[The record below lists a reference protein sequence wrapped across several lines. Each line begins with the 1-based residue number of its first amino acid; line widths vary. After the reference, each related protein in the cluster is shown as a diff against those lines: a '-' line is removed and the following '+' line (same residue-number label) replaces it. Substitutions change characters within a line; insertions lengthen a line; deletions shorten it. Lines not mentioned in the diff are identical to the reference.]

1 MSNQVLSLRE
11 FLEEHKCRGSSG
23 TNSTHTR
30 IPDRD
35 LNIYAGAYIINDEDK
50 DYFKTVYCDKVFVNE
65 QQEFLTEAQLPIA
78 GPILIDLDFRYD
90 VDIDERQHGPDHIS
104 DLVELYLEQLQKIVT
119 ITEEE
124 FPVFILE
131 KPNVN
136 TLEDVTKDGIH
147 IVIGIHL
154 HHEAQ
159 MMLREYILEGID
171 NILSELPL
179 QNDYQSVI
187 DKGIVTGKT
196 NWQLYGSRK
205 PGNEAYELVQHW
217 NMKYDAE
224 DDEFEYTDM
233 IDPDRSLMTSS
244 LYHQGIFDLIS
255 ARKSNNVRFELK
267 EDVLER
273 CNTADERDANRNNV
287 RTRNRI
293 RIGNRRYRVA
303 LNNTNQILPTTIESL
318 KKAVKNNL
326 QQATMNDDLYG
337 VREVHEFAMA
347 LAEFRA
353 TEFDEWLKVGWAL
366 HACDCE
372 LLFATWMLF
381 STKSDK
387 FDFLDIS
394 RYWSMWSN
402 EFNTR
407 RCELTRGSI
416 MWWCK
421 QDNPIEYERIKSN
434 TVDYFINKT
443 IEHEKPPDYDIA
455 GILHRMYGDQYKCV
469 SIKSNV
475 WYEMVGGRWSEI
487 DSGTTL
493 RKKLSSQLALKYT
506 LKAKELVERMT
517 NMNSNPSPTES
528 KSNSDDDD
536 EMKKLQKLA
545 GRTAGIGLDLRRTNN
560 KNNIMKEA
568 KEHFFDKLFLDKL
581 DNNPYLLCFTNGIID
596 FEKKEFRMT
605 KPDDYVS
612 LCTNIEYI
620 KIDEGNAKHKKVKKE
635 ITNFM
640 KQLFPDPLLN
650 KYMWQHMAASL
661 KGTNENQ
668 VFNIYTGTGRNGK
681 SKLVDLVSMAL
692 GDYKATV
699 PITLVTSKRTTI
711 GGASPEI
718 AQLKGIRYACMQE
731 PSENMA
737 INEGVMKELTGGDPL
752 SGRALYC
759 DTITFNPQFTLVV
772 CTNHLFDIKSTD
784 DGTWRRIRVCD
795 FESKFLDKPYENE
808 KEFPK
813 QKYPYQFKCVKD
825 IDSRFEAWAPYFISM
840 LVEIAFETNGVVE
853 DCPQVLAASQKYKM
867 QQDYFAQF
875 FEERIVHV
883 EGGTIKRKDLQNEFI
898 EWYTE
903 LYGGK
908 VPKGKDLYDFM
919 ESKLGKCE
927 RGRFKGHRLIHS
939 FEQDLDVVPNNI

>member
-1 MSNQVLSLRE
+1 MSNENASLSQYL
-11 FLEEHKCRGSSG
+11 FQHKCKGNINIS
-23 TNSTHTR
+23 STHTR
-30 IPDRD
+30 IPDKD
-35 LNIYAGAYIINDEDK
+35 LNIYPGAYIINNDETES
-50 DYFKTVYCDKVFVNE
+50 FKAVYCDKVFTNN

-90 VDIDERQHGPDHIS
+90 TEIDERQHSEDHIS
-104 DLVELYLEQLQKIVT
+104 DLIELYLQNLKKIVD
-119 ITEEE
+119 ITDKE

-131 KPNVN
+131 KQNVN

-147 IVIGIHL
+147 IVIGLHL

-159 MMLREYILEGID
+159 MVLREHILETID
-171 NILSELPL
+171 DVLSELPL
-179 QNDYQSVI
+179 QNDYESVL

-217 NMKYDAE
+217 NIKYDQE
-224 DDEFEYTDM
+224 ESEFEYTDM
-233 IDPDRSLMTSS
+233 MDDTINHSE
-244 LYHQGIFDLIS
+244 IFDLIS
-255 ARKSNNVRFELK
+255 ARKGDNVNFALK
-267 EDVLER
+267 DKVMER
-273 CNTADERDANRNNV
+273 CKKADVQEAS
-287 RTRNRI
+287 RTGMRSRSRIRNRKYKI
-293 RIGNRRYRVA
+293 SGS
-303 LNNTNQILPTTIESL
+303 TNQILPTTMAGL
-318 KKAVKNNL
+318 NKAVKNNL
-326 QQATMNDDLYG
+326 LRASMNDDLYE

-353 TEFDEWLKVGWAL
+353 SDHNEWLKVGWAL
-366 HACDCE
+366 HSCDCE
-372 LLFATWMLF
+372 LLFPTWMLF
-381 STKSDK
+381 SAKSDK
-387 FDFLDIS
+387 FDLADIPA
-394 RYWSMWSN
+394 YWLMWST
-402 EFNTR
+402 EFNTK

-421 QDNPIEYERIKSN
+421 QDNPVEYQKTKEN

-455 GILHRMYGDQYKCV
+455 GILHRMFGDQYKCV
-469 SIKSNV
+469 SIKNNK
-475 WYEMVGGRWSEI
+475 WFEMVGGRWSEI

-493 RKKLSSQLALKYT
+493 RKKLSSRLALKYT
-506 LKAKELVERMT
+506 LKAKELVEKMT
-517 NMNSNPSPTES
+517 NLNSNPPAES
-528 KSNSDDDD
+528 KNGDDDG
-536 EMKKLQKLA
+536 MKKLQKLA
-545 GRTAGIGLDLRRTNN
+545 GRTAGIGLDLRRTHN

-568 KEHFFDKLFLDKL
+568 KEHFFDKRFLDKL
-581 DNNPYLLCFTNGIID
+581 DNNPYLLCFTNGVID
-596 FEKKEFRMT
+596 FDKQEFRPT

-620 KIDEGNAKHKKVKKE
+620 DMKDDNVEHMRVKKE
-635 ITNFM
+635 ITDFM
-640 KQLFPDPLLN
+640 DQLFPDPPLN

-681 SKLVDLVSMAL
+681 SKLVDLISMAL

-699 PITLVTSKRTTI
+699 PITLVTSKRGCI

-731 PSENMA
+731 PSENMT

-759 DTITFNPQFTLVV
+759 DTITFSPQFTLVV

-795 FESKFLDKPYENE
+795 FESKFLDNPYGNE
-808 KEFPK
+808 KDFPK
-813 QKYPYQFKCVKD
+813 KKYPYQFKCVKD
-825 IDSRFEAWAPYFISM
+825 IDSRFETWAPYFISM
-840 LVEIAFETNGVVE
+840 LVKIAFDTNGVVQ

-867 QQDYFAQF
+867 QQDYFMQF
-875 FEERIVHV
+875 FEERIVSV
-883 EGGTIKRKDLQNEFI
+883 DGGTIKRKDMQNEFS
-898 EWYTE
+898 EWYSE

-908 VPKGKDLYDFM
+908 IPKGKDLYDFM
-919 ESKLGKCE
+919 DSKLGKCI
-927 RGRFKGHRLIHS
+927 RARYKGYRLIHS

>member
-1 MSNQVLSLRE
+1 MA
-11 FLEEHKCRGSSG
+11 

-50 DYFKTVYCDKVFVNE
+50 EEFKLVYCDKVFVNK
-65 QQEFLTEAQLPIA
+65 QQEFLTEAQLPTG
-78 GPILIDLDFRYD
+78 GPILVDLDFRYGI
-90 VDIDERQHGPDHIS
+90 DIEDRQHEVAHIS
-104 DLVELYLEQLQKIVT
+104 DLIELYLEQLKKIVD

-147 IVIGIHL
+147 IVIGLHL

-159 MMLREYILEGID
+159 IMLREYILEEI
-171 NILSELPL
+171 NNVLSELPL
-179 QNDYQSVI
+179 QNDYGNII

-205 PGNEAYELVQHW
+205 PGNEAYELVQYW
-217 NMKYDAE
+217 QIKYDE
-224 DDEFEYTDM
+224 DENDFEYTDM
-233 IDPDRSLMTSS
+233 MDETIN
-244 LYHQGIFDLIS
+244 HQDIFDLIS
-255 ARKSNNVRFELK
+255 ARKSDNVRFELK

-273 CNTADERDANRNNV
+273 CNAADERDANRNNV
-287 RTRNRI
+287 RVRNRVRI
-293 RIGNRRYRVA
+293 RNRRYKIA
-303 LNNTNQILPTTIESL
+303 GNTNQILPTTTQAL
-318 KKAVKNNL
+318 KKAVKHNL
-326 QQATMNDDLYG
+326 QQAAMNDDLYE
-337 VREVHEFAMA
+337 VREVHEFTMA

-353 TEFDEWLKVGWAL
+353 DDFEEWIKVGWAL
-366 HACDCE
+366 HSCDQE
-372 LLFATWMLF
+372 LLFPTWMLF
-381 STKSDK
+381 STKSAK
-387 FDFLDIS
+387 FDFSDIPN
-394 RYWSMWSN
+394 YWLMWTN
-402 EFNTR
+402 EFNTK

-421 QDNPIEYERIKSN
+421 QDNPVNYQKIKES

-455 GILHRMYGDQYKCV
+455 GILHRMFGDQYKCV
-469 SIKSNV
+469 SIKNNR
-475 WYEMVGGRWSEI
+475 WYEMVNGRWSEI

-517 NMNSNPSPTES
+517 NLNSNPSPTES
-528 KSNSDDDD
+528 KNNDDDD
-536 EMKKLQKLA
+536 GMKKLQKLA
-545 GRTAGIGLDLRRTNN
+545 GRTAGIGLDLRRTPN

-568 KEHFFDKLFLDKL
+568 KEHFFDKYFLNKM
-581 DNNPYLLCFTNGIID
+581 DNNPYLLCFNNGVID
-596 FEKKEFRMT
+596 FEKNEFRMT

-612 LCTNIEYI
+612 LCTNIDYI
-620 KIDEGNAKHKKVKKE
+620 ELDKENVEHMRIKKE
-635 ITNFM
+635 IIEFM
-640 KQLFPDPLLN
+640 QQLFPEPALN
-650 KYMWQHMAASL
+650 KYMWQHLAASL

-681 SKLVDLVSMAL
+681 SKLVDLLSAVL
-692 GDYKATV
+692 GDYKGTV
-699 PITLVTSKRTTI
+699 PITLITSKRTTI
-711 GGASPEI
+711 GGATPEI
-718 AQLKGIRYACMQE
+718 AQLKGKRYACMQE
-731 PSENMA
+731 PSENMT

-772 CTNHLFDIKSTD
+772 CTNHLFDIKSKD

-795 FESKFLDKPYENE
+795 FQSKFLDKPYENE
-808 KEFPK
+808 TEFPRV
-813 QKYPYQFKCVKD
+813 KYPYQYKCVKD
-825 IDSRFEAWAPYFISM
+825 IDSKFEKWAPYLASM
-840 LVEIAFETNGVVE
+840 LVKIAFETKGVVE
-853 DCPQVLAASQKYKM
+853 DCANVLASSQRYKM

-875 FEERIVHV
+875 LDERIVPV
-883 EGGTIKRKDLQNEFI
+883 EGGTIKRKDMLNEFI

-919 ESKLGKCE
+919 ESKLGRCQ

>member
-1 MSNQVLSLRE
+1 MSGLNTSLSQYL
-11 FLEEHKCRGSSG
+11 FQHKCKGNINIS
-23 TNSTHTR
+23 STHTR
-30 IPDRD
+30 IPDKD
-35 LNIYAGAYIINDEDK
+35 LNIYPGAYIINDEDSET
-50 DYFKTVYCDKVFVNE
+50 FKNVYCDKVFTNK
-65 QQEFLTEAQLPIA
+65 QQEFLTEAQLQTA

-90 VDIDERQHGPDHIS
+90 VEIDERQHNEDHLS
-104 DLVELYLEQLQKIVT
+104 DLIELYLQGLKKIVD
-119 ITEEE
+119 ITDKE

-131 KPNVN
+131 KQNVN
-136 TLEDVTKDGIH
+136 TLDEVTKDGIH
-147 IVIGIHL
+147 IVIGLHL

-159 MMLREYILEGID
+159 MVLREYILETID
-171 NILSELPL
+171 NVLSELPL
-179 QNDYQSVI
+179 QNDYESVL

-217 NMKYDAE
+217 DIKYDE
-224 DDEFEYTDM
+224 EENDFEYTDM
-233 IDPDRSLMTSS
+233 MDEKINHSN
-244 LYHQGIFDLIS
+244 IFDLIS
-255 ARKSNNVRFELK
+255 ARKGDNVSFALK
-267 EDVLER
+267 DEIMER
-273 CNTADERDANRNNV
+273 CKKADV
-287 RTRNRI
+287 REASRMGMRSKTKIRNRKYKI
-293 RIGNRRYRVA
+293 AGS
-303 LNNTNQILPTTIESL
+303 TNQILPTTIEGL

-326 QQATMNDDLYG
+326 SRASMNDDLYE

-353 TEFDEWLKVGWAL
+353 SDHNEWLKVGWAL
-366 HACDCE
+366 HSCDCE
-372 LLFATWMLF
+372 LLFPTWMLF
-381 STKSDK
+381 SAKSDK
-387 FDFLDIS
+387 FNLADIPA
-394 RYWSMWSN
+394 YWVMWST
-402 EFNTR
+402 EFNTK

-421 QDNPIEYERIKSN
+421 QDNPVGYQKIKEN

-455 GILHRMYGDQYKCV
+455 GILHRMFGDQYKCV
-469 SIKSNV
+469 SIKNNK
-475 WYEMVGGRWSEI
+475 WFEMVGGRWSEI

-493 RKKLSSQLALKYT
+493 RKKLSSRLALKYT
-506 LKAKELVERMT
+506 LKAKELVEKMT
-517 NMNSNPSPTES
+517 NLNSHPPIES
-528 KSNSDDDD
+528 KNDEDDG
-536 EMKKLQKLA
+536 MKKLQKLA
-545 GRTAGIGLDLRRTNN
+545 GRTAGIGLDLRRTHN
-560 KNNIMKEA
+560 KNNIMKES
-568 KEHFFDKLFLDKL
+568 KEHFFDKRFLDKL
-581 DNNPYLLCFTNGIID
+581 DNNPYLLCFTNGVVD
-596 FEKKEFRMT
+596 FEKQEFRAT

-620 KIDEGNAKHKKVKKE
+620 EMDATNIEHSSIKQE
-635 ITNFM
+635 ITDFM
-640 KQLFPDPLLN
+640 EQLFPDPPLN

-681 SKLVDLVSMAL
+681 SKLVDLISMAL

-699 PITLVTSKRTTI
+699 PITLVTSKRGCI

-731 PSENMA
+731 PSENMT

-759 DTITFNPQFTLVV
+759 DTITFSPQFTLVV

-808 KEFPK
+808 KDFPK
-813 QKYPYQFKCVKD
+813 KKYPYQFKCKKD
-825 IDSRFEAWAPYFISM
+825 IDSRFETWAPYFISM
-840 LVEIAFETNGVVE
+840 LVKIAFETNGVVE

-867 QQDYFAQF
+867 QQDYFTQF
-875 FEERIVHV
+875 FEERILLI
-883 EGGTIKRKDLQNEFI
+883 EGGTIKRKDLQNGFI

-919 ESKLGKCE
+919 DSKLGKCI
-927 RGRFKGHRLIHS
+927 RARYKGYRLIHS

>member
-1 MSNQVLSLRE
+1 MSNQVLSLRQ
-11 FLEEHKCRGSSG
+11 FLEEHKCKENINLS
-23 TNSTHTR
+23 STHTR
-30 IPDRD
+30 IPDME

-50 DYFKTVYCDKVFVNE
+50 EDFKTVYCDKVFVNE

-90 VDIDERQHGPDHIS
+90 VEIDERQHGTDHIF
-104 DLVELYLEQLQKIVT
+104 DLVELYLYWLKQIVT
-119 ITEEE
+119 ITDEE

-159 MMLREYILEGID
+159 IMLREYMLKGTMSID
-171 NILSELPL
+171 NVLSELSL
-179 QNDYQSVI
+179 QNDYESVI

-217 NMKYDAE
+217 NIKYDAE
-224 DDEFEYTDM
+224 DDEFEYTEMMDDT
-233 IDPDRSLMTSS
+233 INHRE
-244 LYHQGIFDLIS
+244 IFDLIS
-255 ARKSNNVRFELK
+255 ARKSDNVKFELK

-273 CNTADERDANRNNV
+273 CKKADERDANRNDV
-287 RTRNRI
+287 RTKNRI

-318 KKAVKNNL
+318 NKAVKNNL
-326 QQATMNDDLYG
+326 QQAAMNDDLYG
-337 VREVHEFAMA
+337 VREVHEFAIA

-366 HACDCE
+366 HSCDCE

-387 FDFLDIS
+387 FDFLDIPS
-394 RYWSMWSN
+394 YWSMWSN
-402 EFNTR
+402 EFNTK

-421 QDNPIEYERIKSN
+421 QDNPIAYEKIKCN

-455 GILHRMYGDQYKCV
+455 GILHRMFGDQYKCV

-506 LKAKELVERMT
+506 LKAKELVEKMT

-528 KSNSDDDD
+528 KSSGDDDD

-620 KIDEGNAKHKKVKKE
+620 KIDEENVKHMGIKKE
-635 ITNFM
+635 ITDFM

-699 PITLVTSKRTTI
+699 PITLVTSRRTTI

-795 FESKFLDKPYENE
+795 FESKFLDKPYKNE
-808 KEFPK
+808 EEFPK
-813 QKYPYQFKCVKD
+813 DKYPYQFKCVKD

-840 LVEIAFETNGVVE
+840 LVKIAFETNGVVE
-853 DCPQVLAASQKYKM
+853 DCPQVLASSQKYKM

-875 FEERIVHV
+875 FEERIVPV
-883 EGGTIKRKDLQNEFI
+883 DSGTIKRKDLQNEFI

>member
-1 MSNQVLSLRE
+1 MDNQVLSLRQ
-11 FLEEHKCRGSSG
+11 FLEQHKCKGSTG
-23 TNSTHTR
+23 TSSTHTR

-35 LNIYAGAYIINDEDK
+35 LNIYAGAYIINENDRED
-50 DYFKTVYCDKVFVNE
+50 FKVVYCDKVFKNK
-65 QQEFLTEAQLPIA
+65 QQEFLTETQLSTA
-78 GPILIDLDFRYD
+78 GPILIDLDFRYTTS
-90 VDIDERQHGPDHIS
+90 IETRQHNKDHIA
-104 DLVELYLEQLQKIVT
+104 DLIELYLEQLKKIVHVT
-119 ITEEE
+119 KDT
-124 FPVFILE
+124 FPIFILE

-136 TLEDVTKDGIH
+136 TLDEVTKDGIH
-147 IVIGIHL
+147 IVIGLHL

-159 MMLREYILEGID
+159 LALREYILEYID
-171 NILSELPL
+171 DVLSELPL
-179 QNDYQSVI
+179 KNDYESVI

-205 PGNEAYELVQHW
+205 PGNEAYKLVQYW
-217 NMKYDAE
+217 ELNYDEE

-233 IDPDRSLMTSS
+233 MDDELD
-244 LYHQGIFDLIS
+244 HNKIFDLIS
-255 ARKSNNVRFELK
+255 ARKNDNVKFGLK
-267 EDVLER
+267 DAIIER
-273 CNTADERDANRNNV
+273 CRIADERDANRNNI
-287 RTRNRI
+287 RSRNRVKKRRF
-293 RIGNRRYRVA
+293 RIV
-303 LNNTNQILPTTIESL
+303 NNGSNQILPTTLEAL
-318 KKAVKNNL
+318 KKANEHNL
-326 QQATMNDDLYG
+326 QQAAMNDDLYE
-337 VREVHEFAMA
+337 VREVHEFTMA

-353 TEFDEWLKVGWAL
+353 TDHNEWLKVGWAL

-372 LLFATWMLF
+372 LLFPTWMLF
-381 STKSDK
+381 SAKSDK
-387 FDFLDIS
+387 FDFEDIPD
-394 RYWSMWSN
+394 YWSKWSN
-402 EFNTR
+402 EFNTK

-421 QDNPIEYERIKSN
+421 QDNPIEYFKIKEN

-455 GILHRMYGDQYKCV
+455 GILHRMFGDQYKCV
-469 SIKSNV
+469 SIKNNK
-475 WYEMVGGRWSEI
+475 WYEMVKGRWSEI

-493 RKKLSSQLALKYT
+493 RKKLSSRLALKYT

-517 NMNSNPSPTES
+517 NLNSNPSPTES
-528 KSNSDDDD
+528 KNSEEDDG

-545 GRTAGIGLDLRRTNN
+545 GRTAGIGLDLRRTHN

-568 KEHFFDKLFLDKL
+568 KEHFFDKMFLDKL

-596 FEKKEFRMT
+596 FEKQEFRPT

-620 KIDEGNAKHKKVKKE
+620 NLDESNPIHSNNMKE
-635 ITNFM
+635 ITEFM
-640 KQLFPDPLLN
+640 EQLFPDPLLN

-681 SKLVDLVSMAL
+681 SKLVDLISMAL

-731 PSENMA
+731 PSEHMT

-795 FESKFLDKPYENE
+795 FESKFLDKPYQNE
-808 KEFPK
+808 DEFPK
-813 QKYPYQFKCVKD
+813 KKYPYQFKCVKD
-825 IDSRFEAWAPYFISM
+825 IDSRFETWAPYFISM
-840 LVEIAFETNGVVE
+840 LVKIAFETNGVVE

-875 FEERIVHV
+875 FEERIVLS
-883 EGGTIKRKDLQNEFI
+883 EGGTIKRKDMYTEFI

-919 ESKLGKCE
+919 ESKLGKCA
-927 RGRFKGHRLIHS
+927 RGRFKGYRLIHS

>member
-1 MSNQVLSLRE
+1 MSNQVLSLRQ
-11 FLEEHKCRGSSG
+11 FLEQHKCRG
-23 TNSTHTR
+23 NLANASTHTR

-35 LNIYAGAYIINDEDK
+35 LNIYAGAYTINED
-50 DYFKTVYCDKVFVNE
+50 DAEVFKEVYCDKVFRNK
-65 QQEFLTEAQLPIA
+65 QQEFLTEAQLPTA
-78 GPILIDLDFRYD
+78 GPILIDLDFRYGI
-90 VDIDERQHGPDHIS
+90 DIEERQHQADHIS
-104 DLVELYLEQLQKIVT
+104 DLIDLYLEQLKKIVN
-119 ITEEE
+119 ITEQE
-124 FPVFILE
+124 FPIFILE

-136 TLEDVTKDGIH
+136 TLDEVTKDGIH
-147 IVIGIHL
+147 IIIGIHL

-159 MMLREYILEGID
+159 IIIREYMLEEIG

-179 QNDYQSVI
+179 QNDYESVI

-205 PGNEAYELVQHW
+205 PGNEAYELVQYW
-217 NMKYDAE
+217 NIKYDIE
-224 DDEFEYTDM
+224 EDEFEYTDM
-233 IDPDRSLMTSS
+233 MDMDGDSDSSLM
-244 LYHQGIFDLIS
+244 YHSEIFDLIS
-255 ARKSNNVRFELK
+255 ARKSNNLRFELK
-267 EDVLER
+267 PDVIER
-273 CNTADERDANRNNV
+273 CNTADEREANRNNV
-287 RTRNRI
+287 RARNRTT
-293 RIGNRRYRVA
+293 RRYRIRPT
-303 LNNTNQILPTTIESL
+303 NTNLILPSTMEAL
-318 KKAVKNNL
+318 KKANKHNL
-326 QQATMNDDLYG
+326 QLAAMNDDLYE
-337 VREVHEFAMA
+337 VREVHEFTMA

-353 TEFDEWLKVGWAL
+353 TEYNEWFKVGLAL
-366 HACDCE
+366 HSCDPE
-372 LLFATWMLF
+372 LLFPTWMLF

-387 FDFLDIS
+387 FDYADIPN
-394 RYWSMWSN
+394 YWTMWTNDFTNNRN
-402 EFNTR
+402 EMR
-407 RCELTRGSI
+407 RGSI

-421 QDNPIEYERIKSN
+421 QDNPIEYNKIKAT

-455 GILHRMYGDQYKCV
+455 GILHRMFGDQYKCV
-469 SIKSNV
+469 SIKNNK
-475 WYEMVGGRWSEI
+475 WYEMVNGRWSEI

-493 RKKLSSQLALKYT
+493 RKKLSSKLALKYT
-506 LKAKELVERMT
+506 LKAKELVEKMT
-517 NMNSNPSPTES
+517 NLNSNPSPTES
-528 KSNSDDDD
+528 KNSEDSD
-536 EMKKLQKLA
+536 ELECKKLRKLA
-545 GRTAGIGLDLRRTNN
+545 GRTAGIGLDLRRTHN

-596 FEKKEFRMT
+596 FDKKEFRPT

-620 KIDEGNAKHKKVKKE
+620 VLDESNPIHARNTKE
-635 ITNFM
+635 ISEFM
-640 KQLFPDPLLN
+640 EQLFPDPLLN
-650 KYMWQHMAASL
+650 KYMWQHMSASL

-681 SKLVDLVSMAL
+681 SKLVDLISMAL

-731 PSENMA
+731 PSENMT

-808 KEFPK
+808 QEFPK
-813 QKYPYQFKCVKD
+813 KKYPYQFKCVKD
-825 IDSRFEAWAPYFISM
+825 IDSRFETWAPYFIAM
-840 LVEIAFETNGVVE
+840 LVKIAFETNGVVE

-875 FEERIVHV
+875 FEERITIV
-883 EGGTIKRKDLQNEFI
+883 EGASIKRKDMYTEFI
-898 EWYTE
+898 EWYAE

-919 ESKLGKCE
+919 ESKLGSCV
-927 RGRFKGHRLIHS
+927 RGRFKGYRLIHS
-939 FEQDLDVVPNNI
+939 FEQDLDVEPNNI

>member
-273 CNTADERDANRNNV
+273 CNTTDANRNNV
-287 RTRNRI
+287 RVRNRI
-293 RIGNRRYRVA
+293 RIGNRRSRVS
-303 LNNTNQILPTTIESL
+303 LNNTNQILPTTMEAL
-318 KKAVKNNL
+318 KRAVEYNL
-326 QQATMNDDLYG
+326 QRAAMNDDLYG
-337 VREVHEFAMA
+337 VREVHEFVMA
-347 LAEFRA
+347 LADSRANDEPEWFR
-353 TEFDEWLKVGWAL
+353 VGLAL
-366 HACDCE
+366 HFCDYE
-372 LLFATWMLF
+372 LLFPTWMLF

-387 FDFLDIS
+387 FDFQDIPQ
-394 RYWSMWSN
+394 YWETW
-402 EFNTR
+402 NTSFAVDR
-407 RCELTRGSI
+407 NGILTRGSI

>member
-1 MSNQVLSLRE
+1 MSNQVLSLFD
-11 FLEEHKCRGSSG
+11 FLDKHKCKGA
-23 TNSTHTR
+23 NSTHTR

-35 LNIYAGAYIINDEDK
+35 LNIYAGAYIINEEDK
-50 DYFKTVYCDKVFVNE
+50 EDFKTVYCDKVFVNKH
-65 QQEFLTEAQLPIA
+65 QEFLTEAQLPTA

-90 VDIDERQHGPDHIS
+90 VDIDERQHTEDHIS

-119 ITEEE
+119 LTDEE

-136 TLEDVTKDGIH
+136 TLENVTKDGIH

-171 NILSELPL
+171 YILSELPL
-179 QNDYQSVI
+179 KNDYESVI

-205 PGNEAYELVQHW
+205 PGNEAYEVIQHW
-217 NMKYDAE
+217 NMKYDAG

-233 IDPDRSLMTSS
+233 MDDTIN
-244 LYHQGIFDLIS
+244 HHEIFDLIS
-255 ARKSNNVRFELK
+255 ARKSDNVRFELK
-267 EDVLER
+267 DDVLER
-273 CNTADERDANRNNV
+273 CKTADANMNTKK
-287 RTRNRI
+287 TRNRI
-293 RIGNRRYRVA
+293 KIRKYRA
-303 LNNTNQILPTTIESL
+303 PTNQILPTTLESL
-318 KKAVKNNL
+318 KKAVKDNL
-326 QQATMNDDLYG
+326 QLATMNDDLYE

-353 TEFDEWLKVGWAL
+353 TEFDEWLKVGWTL

-372 LLFATWMLF
+372 LLFPTWMLF
-381 STKSDK
+381 SAKSDK
-387 FDFLDIS
+387 FDFQDIPK
-394 RYWSMWSN
+394 YWSMWSD
-402 EFNTR
+402 EFNIKC
-407 RCELTRGSI
+407 CELTRGSI

-421 QDNPIEYERIKSN
+421 QDNPIAYEKIKCN

-475 WYEMVGGRWSEI
+475 WYEMVGGRWSDI

-517 NMNSNPSPTES
+517 NMDSNPSPTES
-528 KSNSDDDD
+528 KSSGDDDD

-568 KEHFFDKLFLDKL
+568 KEHFFDKLFLEKL

-620 KIDEGNAKHKKVKKE
+620 KMDEENVKHMSIKKE
-635 ITNFM
+635 ITEFM
-640 KQLFPDPLLN
+640 EQLFPDSLLN

-699 PITLVTSKRTTI
+699 PITLVTSRRTTI

-808 KEFPK
+808 KDFPK
-813 QKYPYQFKCVKD
+813 NKYPYQFKCVKD

-875 FEERIVHV
+875 FEERIVPV

-919 ESKLGKCE
+919 ESKLGKCD

>member
-1 MSNQVLSLRE
+1 MNNQVLSLRE

-35 LNIYAGAYIINDEDK
+35 LNIYAGAYIINKEDK

-65 QQEFLTEAQLPIA
+65 QQEFLTEAQLPTA
-78 GPILIDLDFRYD
+78 GPILIDLDFRYN
-90 VDIDERQHGPDHIS
+90 VDIDKRQHGPDHIS

-179 QNDYQSVI
+179 QNDYESVI

-217 NMKYDAE
+217 QMKYAAE
-224 DDEFEYTDM
+224 DDDFEYTDM
-233 IDPDRSLMTSS
+233 MDDTIDH
-244 LYHQGIFDLIS
+244 YEIFDLIS
-255 ARKSNNVRFELK
+255 ARKSDNVRFELK

-273 CNTADERDANRNNV
+273 CKKADERDANRNKIRV
-287 RTRNRI
+287 RNRI
-293 RIGNRRYRVA
+293 RIGNRRSRVA
-303 LNNTNQILPTTIESL
+303 TTNQRLPTTMEAL
-318 KKAVKNNL
+318 KKAVEHNL
-326 QQATMNDDLYG
+326 QQAAMNDDLYE

-347 LAEFRA
+347 LSNIRA
-353 TEFDEWLKVGWAL
+353 IEYNEWIKVGLAL
-366 HACDCE
+366 HSCDCE
-372 LLFATWMLF
+372 LLFATWILF

-387 FDFLDIS
+387 FDFQDIPS
-394 RYWSMWSN
+394 YWSMWNNNFTQNRN
-402 EFNTR
+402 EM
-407 RCELTRGSI
+407 TRGSI

-455 GILHRMYGDQYKCV
+455 GILHRMFGDQYKCV

-528 KSNSDDDD
+528 KSSSDDDD
-536 EMKKLQKLA
+536 EMKKFQKLA

-596 FEKKEFRMT
+596 FEKKEFRGT

-620 KIDEGNAKHKKVKKE
+620 KIDEENPKHMQIKKE
-635 ITNFM
+635 ITDFM

-681 SKLVDLVSMAL
+681 SKLVDLISMAL

-699 PITLVTSKRTTI
+699 PITLVTSRRTTI

-795 FESKFLDKPYENE
+795 FESKFLDNPYKNE

-813 QKYPYQFKCVKD
+813 NKYPYQFKCVKD

-875 FEERIVHV
+875 FEERIVQV

>member
-1 MSNQVLSLRE
+1 MSNENASLSQYL
-11 FLEEHKCRGSSG
+11 FQHKCKGNINIS
-23 TNSTHTR
+23 STHTR
-30 IPDRD
+30 IPDKD
-35 LNIYAGAYIINDEDK
+35 LNIYPGAYIINNNETES
-50 DYFKTVYCDKVFVNE
+50 FKAVYCDKVFANK

-90 VDIDERQHGPDHIS
+90 TEIDERQHSEDHIS
-104 DLVELYLEQLQKIVT
+104 DLIELYLQNLKKIVD
-119 ITEEE
+119 ITDKE

-131 KPNVN
+131 KQNVN

-147 IVIGIHL
+147 IVIGLHL

-159 MMLREYILEGID
+159 MVLREHILETID
-171 NILSELPL
+171 DVLSELPL
-179 QNDYQSVI
+179 QNDYESVL

-217 NMKYDAE
+217 NIKYDQE
-224 DDEFEYTDM
+224 ENEFEYTDM
-233 IDPDRSLMTSS
+233 MDDTINHSE
-244 LYHQGIFDLIS
+244 IFDLIS
-255 ARKSNNVRFELK
+255 ARKGDNVNFALK
-267 EDVLER
+267 DKVMER
-273 CNTADERDANRNNV
+273 CKKADAQEASRCCGMRS
-287 RTRNRI
+287 RSRIRNRKYKI
-293 RIGNRRYRVA
+293 SGS
-303 LNNTNQILPTTIESL
+303 TNQILPTTMDGL

-326 QQATMNDDLYG
+326 LRASMNDDLYE

-353 TEFDEWLKVGWAL
+353 SEHNEWLKVGWAL
-366 HACDCE
+366 HSCDCE
-372 LLFATWMLF
+372 LLFPTWMLF
-381 STKSDK
+381 SAKSDK
-387 FDFLDIS
+387 FDLADIPA
-394 RYWSMWSN
+394 YWLMWST
-402 EFNTR
+402 EFNTK

-421 QDNPIEYERIKSN
+421 QDNPVEYQKTKEN

-455 GILHRMYGDQYKCV
+455 GILHRMFGDQYKCV
-469 SIKSNV
+469 SIKNNK
-475 WYEMVGGRWSEI
+475 WFEMVGGRWSEI

-493 RKKLSSQLALKYT
+493 RKKLSSRLALKYT
-506 LKAKELVERMT
+506 LKAKELVEKMT
-517 NMNSNPSPTES
+517 NLNSNPPAES
-528 KSNSDDDD
+528 KNGEDDG
-536 EMKKLQKLA
+536 MKKLQKLA
-545 GRTAGIGLDLRRTNN
+545 GRTAGIGLDLRRTHN

-568 KEHFFDKLFLDKL
+568 KEHFFDKRFLDKL
-581 DNNPYLLCFTNGIID
+581 DNNPYLLCFTNGVID
-596 FEKKEFRMT
+596 FDKQEFRPT

-620 KIDEGNAKHKKVKKE
+620 DMKDDNVEHMRVKKE
-635 ITNFM
+635 ITAFM
-640 KQLFPDPLLN
+640 DQLFPDPPLN

-681 SKLVDLVSMAL
+681 SKLVDLISMAM

-699 PITLVTSKRTTI
+699 PITLVTSKRGCI

-731 PSENMA
+731 PSENMT

-759 DTITFNPQFTLVV
+759 DTITFSPQFTLVV

-795 FESKFLDKPYENE
+795 FESKFLDNPYGNE
-808 KEFPK
+808 KDFPK
-813 QKYPYQFKCVKD
+813 KKYPYQFKCVKD
-825 IDSRFEAWAPYFISM
+825 IDSRFETWAPYFISM
-840 LVEIAFETNGVVE
+840 LVKIAFDTNGVVQ

-867 QQDYFAQF
+867 QQDYFMQF
-875 FEERIVHV
+875 FEERIVSV
-883 EGGTIKRKDLQNEFI
+883 DGGTIKRKDMQNEFS
-898 EWYTE
+898 EWYSE

-908 VPKGKDLYDFM
+908 IPKGKDLYDFM
-919 ESKLGKCE
+919 DSKLGKCI
-927 RGRFKGHRLIHS
+927 RARYKGYRLIHS

>member
-1 MSNQVLSLRE
+1 MSNQVLSLFD
-11 FLEEHKCRGSSG
+11 FLDKHKCKGSG

-35 LNIYAGAYIINDEDK
+35 LNIYPGAYIINEEDK
-50 DYFKTVYCDKVFVNE
+50 EDFKTVYCDKVFANK
-65 QQEFLTEAQLPIA
+65 QQEFLTEAQLPTT

-90 VDIDERQHGPDHIS
+90 VDIDERQHNAHHIS

-119 ITEEE
+119 ITDEE

-136 TLEDVTKDGIH
+136 TLEEVTKDGIH

-179 QNDYQSVI
+179 KNDYESVI

-205 PGNEAYELVQHW
+205 PGNEAYEVIQHW
-217 NMKYDAE
+217 NMKYDAG

-233 IDPDRSLMTSS
+233 MDDTIN
-244 LYHQGIFDLIS
+244 HHEIFDLIS
-255 ARKSNNVRFELK
+255 ARKSDNVRFELK
-267 EDVLER
+267 DDVLER
-273 CNTADERDANRNNV
+273 CKTADANSNTKK
-287 RTRNRI
+287 TRNRI
-293 RIGNRRYRVA
+293 RIGNRRYKITS
-303 LNNTNQILPTTIESL
+303 TNQILPTTLESL
-318 KKAVKNNL
+318 NKAVKDNL
-326 QQATMNDDLYG
+326 QLATMNDDLYE

-387 FDFLDIS
+387 FDFQDIPS
-394 RYWSMWSN
+394 YRSMWNN
-402 EFNTR
+402 EFNTK

-421 QDNPIEYERIKSN
+421 QDDPIAYDKIKCN

-443 IEHEKPPDYDIA
+443 IEHDKPPDYDIA

-475 WYEMVGGRWSEI
+475 WYEMVKGRWSEI

-528 KSNSDDDD
+528 KSSSEDDD
-536 EMKKLQKLA
+536 EMKKLRKLA

-568 KEHFFDKLFLDKL
+568 KEHFFDKLFLEKL

-620 KIDEGNAKHKKVKKE
+620 KMDEENVKHMSIKKE
-635 ITNFM
+635 ITEFM
-640 KQLFPDPLLN
+640 EQLFPDPLLN
-650 KYMWQHMAASL
+650 RYMWQHMAASL

-681 SKLVDLVSMAL
+681 SKLVDLISMAL

-699 PITLVTSKRTTI
+699 PITLVTSRRTTI

-731 PSENMA
+731 PSENMS

-808 KEFPK
+808 KDFPK
-813 QKYPYQFKCVKD
+813 NKYPYQFKCVKD
-825 IDSRFEAWAPYFISM
+825 IDSRFESWAPYFISM
-840 LVEIAFETNGVVE
+840 LVKVAFETNGVVE
-853 DCPQVLAASQKYKM
+853 DCPQVLASSQKYKM

-875 FEERIVHV
+875 FEERIVPV
-883 EGGTIKRKDLQNEFI
+883 AGGTIKRKDLQAEFNE
-898 EWYTE
+898 WHTE

-908 VPKGKDLYDFM
+908 VPKGKDLYVFID
-919 ESKLGKCE
+919 SKLGKCE
-927 RGRFKGHRLIHS
+927 RGRYKDHRLIHS

>member
-1 MSNQVLSLRE
+1 MSNQVLSLFE
-11 FLEEHKCRGSSG
+11 FLDKHKCRGN
-23 TNSTHTR
+23 TSTHTR
-30 IPDRD
+30 IPDKD
-35 LNIYAGAYIINDEDK
+35 LNIYPGAYAIDEDK
-50 DYFKTVYCDKVFVNE
+50 EVFKTVYCHKVFENKK
-65 QQEFLTEAQLPIA
+65 QEFLTEAQLPTA
-78 GPILIDLDFRYD
+78 GPILIDLDFRYA
-90 VDIDERQHGPDHIS
+90 VDIDERQHTEDHIS
-104 DLVELYLEQLQKIVT
+104 DLVELYLEQLKKIVT
-119 ITEEE
+119 LTEEE

-136 TLEDVTKDGIH
+136 TLENVTKDGIH
-147 IVIGIHL
+147 IVIGLHL

-179 QNDYQSVI
+179 KNDYESVI

-205 PGNEAYELVQHW
+205 PGNEAYEVIQHW
-217 NMKYDAE
+217 SMKYDTE

-233 IDPDRSLMTSS
+233 MDDTINH
-244 LYHQGIFDLIS
+244 YEIFDLIS
-255 ARKSNNVRFELK
+255 ARKSDNTRFGLK
-267 EDVLER
+267 DDVLER
-273 CNTADERDANRNNV
+273 CKTADERDANRNNS
-287 RTRNRI
+287 RSRI
-293 RIGNRRYRVA
+293 KLRKYRVA
-303 LNNTNQILPTTIESL
+303 HNQILPTTIESL
-318 KKAVKNNL
+318 KKAVEDNL
-326 QQATMNDDLYG
+326 QQAAMNDDLYG
-337 VREVHEFAMA
+337 VREVHEFVMA
-347 LAEFRA
+347 LVEFRA

-372 LLFATWMLF
+372 LLFPTWMLF

-387 FDFLDIS
+387 FDFQDIPS
-394 RYWSMWSN
+394 YWSMWNN
-402 EFNTR
+402 EFNTKC
-407 RCELTRGSI
+407 CELTRGSI

-421 QDNPIEYERIKSN
+421 QDNIIEYERIKCN

-469 SIKSNV
+469 SIKSNI
-475 WYEMVGGRWSEI
+475 WYEMVKGRWSEI

-493 RKKLSSQLALKYT
+493 RKKCSSQLALKYT

-528 KSNSDDDD
+528 KSNVEDDD

-545 GRTAGIGLDLRRTNN
+545 GRTAGIGLDLRRTAN

-568 KEHFFDKLFLDKL
+568 KEHFFDKLFLEKL
-581 DNNPYLLCFTNGIID
+581 DNNPYLLCFNNGVVD

-612 LCTNIEYI
+612 LCTNIEFI
-620 KIDEGNAKHKKVKKE
+620 KMDEENVKQMGIKKE
-635 ITNFM
+635 ITEFM
-640 KQLFPDPLLN
+640 EQLFPDPLLN

-681 SKLVDLVSMAL
+681 SKLVDLISMAL

-731 PSENMA
+731 PSENMS

-795 FESKFLDKPYENE
+795 FESKFLDKPYDNE
-808 KEFPK
+808 KDFPK
-813 QKYPYQFKCVKD
+813 NKYPYQFKCVKD

-867 QQDYFAQF
+867 QQDYFMQF
-875 FEERIVHV
+875 FEERIVPV
-883 EGGTIKRKDLQNEFI
+883 EGGTIKRKDLQAEFN

-908 VPKGKDLYDFM
+908 VPKGKDLYVFM
-919 ESKLGKCE
+919 DSKLGKCGV
-927 RGRFKGHRLIHS
+927 RGRYKDHRLIHS

>member
-1 MSNQVLSLRE
+1 MSNQVLSLFE
-11 FLEEHKCRGSSG
+11 FLEEHKCKGN
-23 TNSTHTR
+23 TSTHTR
-30 IPDRD
+30 IPDKE
-35 LNIYAGAYIINDEDK
+35 LNIYPGAYVIDEEDK
-50 DYFKTVYCDKVFVNE
+50 EDFKTVYCNKVFVNKH
-65 QQEFLTEAQLPIA
+65 QEFLTEAQLPTS

-90 VDIDERQHGPDHIS
+90 VDIDERQHTEDHIS
-104 DLVELYLEQLQKIVT
+104 DLVELYLEQLKKIVT
-119 ITEEE
+119 LTDEE

-136 TLEDVTKDGIH
+136 TLENVTKDGIH

-179 QNDYQSVI
+179 KNDYESVI

-205 PGNEAYELVQHW
+205 PGNEAYEVIQHW
-217 NMKYDAE
+217 DMKYDSE

-233 IDPDRSLMTSS
+233 IDDTINHSE
-244 LYHQGIFDLIS
+244 IFDLIS
-255 ARKSNNVRFELK
+255 ARKSDNVRFELK
-267 EDVLER
+267 DDVLER
-273 CNTADERDANRNNV
+273 CKTADANRNTKK
-287 RTRNRI
+287 TRNKI
-293 RIGNRRYRVA
+293 RIRRYRA
-303 LNNTNQILPTTIESL
+303 SPGSTNQILPTTLESL
-318 KKAVKNNL
+318 NKVVKDNL
-326 QQATMNDDLYG
+326 QLATMNDDLYE

-347 LAEFRA
+347 LSDLRA
-353 TEFDEWLKVGWAL
+353 SEFDHWLKVGWAL

-372 LLFATWMLF
+372 LLFPTWMLF
-381 STKSDK
+381 SVKSDK
-387 FDFLDIS
+387 FDFQDIPK
-394 RYWSMWSN
+394 YWSMWST
-402 EFNTR
+402 EFNTKC
-407 RCELTRGSI
+407 CELTRGSI

-421 QDNPIEYERIKSN
+421 QDNPIAYDKIKCN

-455 GILHRMYGDQYKCV
+455 GILHRMFGDQYKCV

-475 WYEMVGGRWSEI
+475 WYEMVKGRWSEI

-528 KSNSDDDD
+528 KSNGEDD

-568 KEHFFDKLFLDKL
+568 KEHFFDKLFLEKL

-596 FEKKEFRMT
+596 FDKKEFRMT

-620 KIDEGNAKHKKVKKE
+620 KMDEENVKHMSIKKE
-635 ITNFM
+635 ITEFM
-640 KQLFPDPLLN
+640 EQLFPDPLLN

-681 SKLVDLVSMAL
+681 SKLVDLISMAL

-699 PITLVTSKRTTI
+699 PITLVTSRRTTI

-731 PSENMA
+731 PSENMS

-808 KEFPK
+808 KDFPK
-813 QKYPYQFKCVKD
+813 KKYPYQFKCVKD
-825 IDSRFEAWAPYFISM
+825 IDSRFESWAPYFISM
-840 LVEIAFETNGVVE
+840 LVKVAFETNGVVE

-875 FEERIVHV
+875 FEERIVPV

-927 RGRFKGHRLIHS
+927 RGRFKDHKLIHS

>member
-35 LNIYAGAYIINDEDK
+35 LNIYAGAYIINEEDK
-50 DYFKTVYCDKVFVNE
+50 EDFKTVYCDKVFINK
-65 QQEFLTEAQLPIA
+65 QQEFLTEAQLPTT
-78 GPILIDLDFRYD
+78 GPILIDLDFRYTID
-90 VDIDERQHGPDHIS
+90 VDERQHNADHIS

-119 ITEEE
+119 ITDEE

-179 QNDYQSVI
+179 QNDYESVI

-205 PGNEAYELVQHW
+205 PGNEAYEVIQHW

-233 IDPDRSLMTSS
+233 MDDTINH
-244 LYHQGIFDLIS
+244 YEIFDLIS
-255 ARKSNNVRFELK
+255 ARKSDNVRFELK
-267 EDVLER
+267 DDVLER
-273 CNTADERDANRNNV
+273 CKTADANRNNV

-303 LNNTNQILPTTIESL
+303 TTNQRLPTTLESL

-353 TEFDEWLKVGWAL
+353 SEFDEWLKVGWAL

-372 LLFATWMLF
+372 LLFATWILF

-387 FDFLDIS
+387 FDFQDIPS
-394 RYWSMWSN
+394 YWSMWSN
-402 EFNTR
+402 EFNTK
-407 RCELTRGSI
+407 RCELTRGSV

-421 QDNPIEYERIKSN
+421 QDNPIEYERIKCN

-455 GILHRMYGDQYKCV
+455 GILHRMFGDQYKCV

-528 KSNSDDDD
+528 KSSSDDDD

-581 DNNPYLLCFTNGIID
+581 DNNPYLLCFTNGVID

-620 KIDEGNAKHKKVKKE
+620 KIDE
-635 ITNFM
+635 
-640 KQLFPDPLLN
+640 
-650 KYMWQHMAASL
+650 
-661 KGTNENQ
+661 
-668 VFNIYTGTGRNGK
+668 
-681 SKLVDLVSMAL
+681 
-692 GDYKATV
+692 
-699 PITLVTSKRTTI
+699 
-711 GGASPEI
+711 
-718 AQLKGIRYACMQE
+718 
-731 PSENMA
+731 
-737 INEGVMKELTGGDPL
+737 
-752 SGRALYC
+752 
-759 DTITFNPQFTLVV
+759 
-772 CTNHLFDIKSTD
+772 
-784 DGTWRRIRVCD
+784 
-795 FESKFLDKPYENE
+795 DKC
-808 KEFPK
+808 K
-813 QKYPYQFKCVKD
+813 
-825 IDSRFEAWAPYFISM
+825 
-840 LVEIAFETNGVVE
+840 T
-853 DCPQVLAASQKYKM
+853 
-867 QQDYFAQF
+867 
-875 FEERIVHV
+875 
-883 EGGTIKRKDLQNEFI
+883 
-898 EWYTE
+898 
-903 LYGGK
+903 YG
-908 VPKGKDLYDFM
+908 Y
-919 ESKLGKCE
+919 
-927 RGRFKGHRLIHS
+927 
-939 FEQDLDVVPNNI
+939 